1 MNSEFRA
8 PVTGVS
14 KKVGLVA
21 ATVVALVSGCAAASD
36 SSTPE
41 TTAAALS
48 HVHQIVAAPS
58 GDQVTLGTHAG
69 LYTISRDGVVAG
81 PLGDADFDAMGL
93 AVSAGSFV
101 ASGHPGAT
109 TPSELGSPHLGII
122 RSDDNG
128 ESWYSQAFASDEDFH
143 VLTSGPDGVLYG
155 VGSSTAAV
163 RASVDG
169 GATWSVGAEVGAVDL
184 TVTADGWLI
193 AATEAG
199 LQQSGDGGATFEVI
213 GSTPLLY
220 QLATTPDGVIVGV
233 DIAGVLWRSADAV
246 NWESFGT
253 ATGGVQALGVSADG
267 AVVLIDDRG
276 LIWINDSIETII
288 PLG

>member
-1 MNSEFRA
+1 MRLHLVDGTYELFRSHYSRRPPREA
-8 PVTGVS
+8 PDGRDV
-14 KKVGLVA
+14 K
-21 ATVVALVSGCAAASD
+21 ATVGVLDALL
-36 SSTPE
+36 
-41 TTAAALS
+41 ALLE
-48 HVHQIVAAPS
+48 
-58 GDQVTLGTHAG
+58 DDDEQVT
-69 LYTISRDGVVAG
+69 
-81 PLGDADFDAMGL
+81 
-93 AVSAGSFV
+93 
-101 ASGHPGAT
+101 
-109 TPSELGSPHLGII
+109 HL
-122 RSDDNG
+122 
-128 ESWYSQAFASDEDFH
+128 
-143 VLTSGPDGVLYG
+143 
-155 VGSSTAAV
+155 V
-163 RASVDG
+163 RV
-169 GATWSVGAEVGAVDL
+169 VGAEVGAVDL

-276 LIWINDSIETII
+276 LIWIDDSIETII